1 MTLCIL
7 LLTLYQLYY
16 TSSKKFLE
24 MEKLSLAEKRPIF
37 SLLTTIITFAAYYWY
52 VTELYIEKTLTV
64 QTEIEFWSAVIL
76 ILIPVFVVSK
86 IIIMIILTII
96 NTIITGDET
105 RFDKLDEF
113 GKLIDIKATRNFYHV
128 FIVGFL
134 AFLSSLAFSFNVF
147 ISFNIILF
155 TILVSAIIADLS
167 EFYYMRSGV

>member
-1 MTLCIL
+1 
-7 LLTLYQLYY
+7 
-16 TSSKKFLE
+16 
-24 MEKLSLAEKRPIF
+24 MEKLSLAEKRPLF
-37 SLLTTIITFAAYYWY
+37 SLLTTIITFVTYYWY
-52 VTELYIEKTLTV
+52 VSELYAEKILDL
-64 QTEIEFWSAVIL
+64 QGQIEFWSAVIL

-86 IIIMIILTII
+86 FILMIILTII
-96 NTIITGDET
+96 NTIITGDKT

-134 AFLSSLAFSFNVF
+134 VFLSSLAFSFNVF

-167 EFYYMRSGV
+167 EFYYMQSGV

>member
-1 MTLCIL
+1 
-7 LLTLYQLYY
+7 
-16 TSSKKFLE
+16 
-24 MEKLSLAEKRPIF
+24 MEKLSLTEKKPIF
-37 SLLTTIITFAAYYWY
+37 SLITTIITFVGYYWY
-52 VTELYIEKTLTV
+52 VSKLYTEMTLTI
-64 QTEIEFWSAVIL
+64 QAEIEFWSAVIL

-86 IIIMIILTII
+86 IILMIILTII

-134 AFLSSLAFSFNVF
+134 VFLSSLAFSFNVF

-167 EFYYMRSGV
+167 EFYYMQSGV